1 MKIKLKLAR
10 AWKFDIYKN
19 VVASIIAM
27 LGCLEVDTEVL
38 NTDIETVRFDNC
50 RKMSRDN
57 KNTNNML
64 VVI

>member
-1 MKIKLKLAR
+1 VKIELKLAR

>member
-1 MKIKLKLAR
+1 MKIELKLAR

-38 NTDIETVRFDNC
+38 NADIETVRFDNC

>member
-1 MKIKLKLAR
+1 MKIELKLAR

>member
-1 MKIKLKLAR
+1 MIELKLAR
-10 AWKFDIYKN
+10 VWKFNICKN

-27 LGCLEVDTEVL
+27 LGCLEVDTEIS
-38 NTDIETVRFDNC
+38 NTDIETVRFDDC
-50 RKMSRDN
+50 RKMLRDD

>member
-1 MKIKLKLAR
+1 
-10 AWKFDIYKN
+10 
-19 VVASIIAM
+19 M